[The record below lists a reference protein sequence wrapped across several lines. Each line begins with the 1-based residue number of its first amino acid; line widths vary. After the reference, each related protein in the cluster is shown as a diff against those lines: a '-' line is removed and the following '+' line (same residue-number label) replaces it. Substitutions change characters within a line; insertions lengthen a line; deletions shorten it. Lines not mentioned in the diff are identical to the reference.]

1 MTGSISVLAIV
12 AISQVSDPAA
22 EKGWQPVFQRMAE
35 EYVIQSTDEP
45 PRSFELCKSPILR
58 WSQPVRGGDD
68 GATFVW
74 LDRGCPVVIAAI
86 FAYPNEDKTRTV
98 VHEMHSI
105 APGAMDA
112 TYRERVRWQPT
123 TSGIVMKDVPDA
135 ISPAEKAP
143 ARLAQ
148 MRNMLRQFSARSID
162 QSDKPWELRLMSQ
175 PLVRYEPVDRT
186 DLIDGAVFAFAQG
199 TDPEI
204 LVVFEAQRNSDKQNN
219 DKQNNDKIVW
229 KYGCG
234 RFSDYR
240 LEMKHLEQIVW
251 NVPANDFSNQNGVY
265 FAPSVEVR
273 QAPSGATELKDR
285 TPGAAGQ

>member
-22 EKGWQPVFQRMAE
+22 DKGWQPVFQRMAE

-45 PRSFELCKSPILR
+45 PRLFELRKSPILR

-74 LDRGCPVVIAAI
+74 LDRGCPVAIAAI

-105 APGAMDA
+105 APSAMNA
-112 TYRERVRWQPT
+112 TYRDRVRWQPN
-123 TSGIVMKDVPDA
+123 TSGIVMKDFPDA
-135 ISPAEKAP
+135 TSPAEKAS

-148 MRNMLRQFSARSID
+148 MRSMLRQFSARSID
-162 QSDKPWELRLMSQ
+162 KSDKPWELRLMSQ

-219 DKQNNDKIVW
+219 EKTVW

-240 LEMKHLEQIVW
+240 LEMKHKEQLVW

-265 FAPSVEVR
+265 FATSVEVR
-273 QAPSGATELKDR
+273 QAPRGATDLKDR
-285 TPGAAGQ
+285 APVEPGQ